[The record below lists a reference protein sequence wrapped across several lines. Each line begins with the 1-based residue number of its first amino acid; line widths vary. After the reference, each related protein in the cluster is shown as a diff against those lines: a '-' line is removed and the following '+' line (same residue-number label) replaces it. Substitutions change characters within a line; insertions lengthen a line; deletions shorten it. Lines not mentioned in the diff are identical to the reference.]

1 MNPDNSVLIADS
13 ANEAVRLLD
22 KEHQT
27 LTTVIGTGKGGK
39 GPAGGNPI
47 MTELR
52 HPHGVAVDGKGRIW
66 ISDSENQR
74 ILRIDPK

>member
-1 MNPDNSVLIADS
+1 
-13 ANEAVRLLD
+13 
-22 KEHQT
+22 
-27 LTTVIGTGKGGK
+27 
-39 GPAGGNPI
+39 